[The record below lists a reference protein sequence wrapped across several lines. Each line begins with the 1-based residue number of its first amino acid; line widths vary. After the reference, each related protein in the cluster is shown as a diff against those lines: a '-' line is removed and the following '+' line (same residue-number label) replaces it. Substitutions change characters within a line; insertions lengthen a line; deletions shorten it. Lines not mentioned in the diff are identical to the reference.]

1 MSQFLFRPLTMQ
13 LSVVLL
19 IFFHLKLIATEVIHS
34 KIGLQA
40 AVQLMS
46 NLPDGNFTNLFIV
59 QESKNESD
67 EDIFDEVTI
76 LTDNIYDVMT
86 AKKIFLRY
94 FYLLTASPCIV
105 RKNV

>member
-1 MSQFLFRPLTMQ
+1 MSQFLFRPFTMQ

-19 IFFHLKLIATEVIHS
+19 ILYYLNIITTEVLHS
-34 KIGLQA
+34 KLGLQA

-46 NLPDGNFTNLFIV
+46 NLPDGNFTNLVIV

-67 EDIFDEVTI
+67 EDIFDELTI

-86 AKKIFLRY
+86 AKKIFLR
-94 FYLLTASPCIV
+94 
-105 RKNV
+105 

>member
-1 MSQFLFRPLTMQ
+1 MSQFLFRPFTMQ

-19 IFFHLKLIATEVIHS
+19 ILYHLNIITTEVLHS
-34 KIGLQA
+34 KLGLQA

-46 NLPDGNFTNLFIV
+46 NLPDGNFTNLVIV

-67 EDIFDEVTI
+67 EDIFDEVEI

-86 AKKIFLRY
+86 AKKIFLR
-94 FYLLTASPCIV
+94 
-105 RKNV
+105 